1 MFPSYREFLLLLQ
14 EVIDSVG
21 FRPQVLISLRQTA
34 VSTAISI
41 SKTFQCCLDLSFMCT
56 TQWPVWDLGSGLPVQ
71 SSKSMA
77 CYTDQMCAHTV
88 MDESGNSVNIKR
100 LLSQIPVS
108 IISPGLSGVLVLF
121 FDGTVARK
129 LWVYSSY
136 FATHF
141 LPPVLPFRAK

>member
-1 MFPSYREFLLLLQ
+1 
-14 EVIDSVG
+14 
-21 FRPQVLISLRQTA
+21 
-34 VSTAISI
+34 
-41 SKTFQCCLDLSFMCT
+41 MCT
-56 TQWPVWDLGSGLPVQ
+56 ALSGHTMGLGEREGRSVQESLVWLWVYIWKMNRSYICV
-71 SSKSMA
+71 MV
-77 CYTDQMCAHTV
+77 CAHTV

-141 LPPVLPFRAK
+141 LPPVLPFRAKWQKYKERKMSKRVYSQPLGILALSIRDEESPSSKF